1 MDIQPKDYQHVT
13 GYTVA
18 QEFAESVKVI
28 HFEPCD
34 EEVEMFCELGIP
46 IGGVYYPDAVEL
58 EVRVKQK
65 FYYQLSDALANQG
78 LDLDCHPEFAEDEEN
93 VVTATYFVE

>member
-1 MDIQPKDYQHVT
+1 MDIQPEDYQHVT

-34 EEVEMFCELGIP
+34 EEASPE
-46 IGGVYYPDAVEL
+46 VYYPDAAEL

>member
-1 MDIQPKDYQHVT
+1 MQLDPQDFHLVT

-18 QEFAESVKVI
+18 QEFAESVKII

-34 EEVEMFCELGIP
+34 EEASP
-46 IGGVYYPDAVEL
+46 GVYFPSAVEL
-58 EVRVKQK
+58 EVKVKQK

-78 LDLDCHPEFAEDEEN
+78 LDLDSHPEFTNDENN